1 LLDGRV
7 DPDLVGPAVGLA
19 ETSAVVVGF
28 TVRAD
33 VGDTATHE
41 LGRGDLADVVPVLA
55 ATYRRRAQTAA
66 AGSRFYA
73 VLPAVDRVE
82 PALVALCKDVAATV
96 GRRTGARV
104 QVGVGSAVRRLADV
118 PASRAEADRV
128 LDAMAP
134 DADVAVIGE
143 LRAEVLL
150 HETLDM
156 LAAHPDLHDPAVS
169 RLVGYDA
176 MHRTDLA
183 RSVLAWLDALGDVSD
198 AAAAVGVHPNT
209 LRYRLRRAV
218 DVGGLALGD
227 PRARLMHHLQ
237 LLAAMRSAGVRQDG
251 QPDPPDLVSPHQPP
265 TAPGS

>member
-1 LLDGRV
+1 M
-7 DPDLVGPAVGLA
+7 VGPVVGLA
-19 ETSAVVVGF
+19 ETSAVVAGF
-28 TVRAD
+28 AVRTD
-33 VGDTATHE
+33 VGDTTTHE
-41 LGRGDLADVVPVLA
+41 LGRGDLADVVPVHA

-82 PALVALCKDVAATV
+82 PALVSLCADVAATV

-104 QVGVGSAVRRLADV
+104 QVGIGSAVARLADV

-134 DADVAVIGE
+134 DADVAVIGD

-150 HETLDM
+150 DETLEM
-156 LAAHPDLHDPAVS
+156 LAAHPDLHDPAVT
-169 RLVGYDA
+169 RLVAYDA
-176 MHRTDLA
+176 VHGTDLA
-183 RSVLAWLDALGDVSD
+183 RSVLAWLDALGDVGG
-198 AAAAVGVHPNT
+198 AATAMTVHANT

-218 DVGGLALGD
+218 QVGGLALGD

-237 LLAAMRSAGVRQDG
+237 LLAAVRGVGVRPDG
-251 QPDPPDLVSPHQPP
+251 QPIPPDLVGAHQPH
-265 TAPGS
+265 TARGS